1 MSQRRTTTVWIA
13 CFAVLFSLLAMP
25 LSPSTPRVAG
35 EQVLWGTFC
44 GGGGT
49 RLVAIPLIEASQGMP
64 DGQQH
69 QSAMQ
74 HCPCCSGSVFVVI
87 APGFSHGLV
96 ARLEPERFAPAI
108 FLIHASPRL
117 QWPSANP
124 RASPPV

>member
-1 MSQRRTTTVWIA
+1 MSSRRTTSVWIA

-25 LSPSTPRVAG
+25 LSPGTPRAAG

-44 GGGGT
+44 SGSGT
-49 RLVAIPLIEASQGMP
+49 RLVAVPLSEASQSIP
-64 DGQQH
+64 DEQH

-87 APGFSHGLV
+87 PPGFSHGLV

>member
-1 MSQRRTTTVWIA
+1 MSSRRTTSVWIA

-25 LSPSTPRVAG
+25 LSPSTPHVAG

-44 GGGGT
+44 GGGT
-49 RLVAIPLIEASQGMP
+49 RLIAIDLGSASNGTP
-64 DGQQH
+64 DEQRH
-69 QSAMQ
+69 QSTMQ
-74 HCPCCSGSVFVVI
+74 HCPCCSGSAVVLLP
-87 APGFSHGLV
+87 PGFSHGLV

-108 FLIHASPRL
+108 FMIHPSPRL

>member
-25 LSPSTPRVAG
+25 LSPSTPHVAG
-35 EQVLWGTFC
+35 EQVLWGAFC

-49 RLVAIPLIEASQGMP
+49 RLVAIPLSEASQGMP

-74 HCPCCSGSVFVVI
+74 HCPCCSGSAFVVI

>member
-25 LSPSTPRVAG
+25 LSPSTPRVTG

-44 GGGGT
+44 GSGGT
-49 RLVAIPLIEASQGMP
+49 RLVAIALSEASQGMP